1 MQKYAVVLHSRL
13 QTVVNIRSKLNSVG
27 NGTWREAKKKKEKK
41 KIKKYNYKNVKQ
53 HENTVL
59 RIIHTTKKGAYKF
72 HS

>member
-41 KIKKYNYKNVKQ
+41 KIKK
-53 HENTVL
+53 
-59 RIIHTTKKGAYKF
+59 
-72 HS
+72 